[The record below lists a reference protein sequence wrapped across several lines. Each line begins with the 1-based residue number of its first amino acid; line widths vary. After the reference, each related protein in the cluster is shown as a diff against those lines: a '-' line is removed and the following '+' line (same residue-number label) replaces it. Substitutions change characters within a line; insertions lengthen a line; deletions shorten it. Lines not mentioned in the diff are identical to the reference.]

1 MPIML
6 RTHKSLT
13 KNGRRIALKILGALK
28 NVKPSPKEHVFK
40 HISFVNGQLQ
50 DLYFIGYKMT
60 GDDLFKLFHLTL
72 GEQDMFLLK
81 YTWTVVQNCRRF
93 KNLDSIDA
101 YSKLVKSFIITY
113 KKMVNTRLNASSLA
127 LKLPKVASTD
137 KVKKVTNEDFELIFK
152 SVLKSIPMKIVRI

>member
-1 MPIML
+1 M
-6 RTHKSLT
+6 
-13 KNGRRIALKILGALK
+13 LK
-28 NVKPSPKEHVFK
+28 N
-40 HISFVNGQLQ
+40 
-50 DLYFIGYKMT
+50 
-60 GDDLFKLFHLTL
+60 
-72 GEQDMFLLK
+72 
-81 YTWTVVQNCRRF
+81 TWIMVQNYREI